1 MPEIQLEIRPGEFI
15 PFEIKGDKPTYP
27 EMLQAERLIK
37 QMDKPVSPLAS
48 RDETPIDRETG
59 IQESKL
65 RRQLARA
72 ETGGEEEAVLSKY
85 GFREGD
91 YIRDNRGN
99 LALTPRGAALIG
111 VDTDKP
117 IAIDESGFSLMDLQ
131 DFVGAAGEEIVGG
144 VAGALAGQ
152 AAIPVPLLG
161 AVIGAGLGTGAGKAV
176 EETTE
181 ALQGVQRQ
189 ELGDIG
195 GDILTEAAIGAA
207 GEGIFGLVA
216 RGFGGIAGRGRVGAK
231 LTPQAQQ
238 EVAEAI
244 GSNYKPSISA
254 MGGPSLIGRQQAMSE
269 KALGTSKRLRDNHD
283 QIMED
288 LAKLRSYGAEGGMD
302 IDRTAAVLTNAVKSG
317 DTALLQAEKNATN
330 NLIKHMDDIAV
341 QMGKAAN
348 KDTALNTDIQG
359 AFVNAFKAFDDEVQK
374 KYANIENLT
383 NSAIGD
389 AALFN
394 TRGLKENAKVELD
407 RLTAA
412 GSGNLGKS
420 RQAVEELMKLP
431 DDASFTQIYKARK
444 ALNDTWMGNYGS
456 DSVKLM
462 KDKFLDKLDAFISP
476 QAVENAFRRKTFRD
490 MMESGAATA
499 EDKALMKT
507 VAKEIPKVR
516 DFFSKGM
523 DSFEKVSGAAS
534 LKSLNNAVK
543 GGKELNPQGA
553 YNRLIRNDNPKL
565 LQDAKSVLER
575 NLGEGAFE
583 DIRNRAAGEW
593 LRKAMRES
601 GSTLDSTRKFSG
613 SKFKEKLEALGTTS
627 DELFG
632 SQAKEVKKLADQLD
646 SLSLTRID
654 QSVIDDFVASG
665 ADEAGVNLLRNVRD
679 IMKEKADFD
688 AVQVARKLRSGNIT
702 SSEAADL
709 LASPSMRGDDITQ
722 LGKFFKDKPVE
733 RAELQSYYMQ
743 SLIGDFEDTFL
754 TDKKAFKLLSK
765 RIEQAKKSGK
775 IDALFDPEDAKA
787 IGLFGQNMKV
797 LGVSAEGGDLVA
809 ANIAASPLENLG
821 TLARLSVV
829 GRVLSTGPF
838 YTTFMKKYGP
848 QAATQKT
855 KSGKMRV
862 FLETLNDVLGAAAR
876 QQTARGIAGVTSS
889 LGSEAER
896 FAEGLSEQME
906 SRVPAAPQ
914 ITRTTIPV
922 PEVAPVDTPSLPQSS
937 SIREQAKQNPAVAA
951 TLLGGLGNMGL
962 L

>member
-1 MPEIQLEIRPGEFI
+1 
-15 PFEIKGDKPTYP
+15 
-27 EMLQAERLIK
+27 
-37 QMDKPVSPLAS
+37 
-48 RDETPIDRETG
+48 
-59 IQESKL
+59 
-65 RRQLARA
+65 
-72 ETGGEEEAVLSKY
+72 
-85 GFREGD
+85 
-91 YIRDNRGN
+91 
-99 LALTPRGAALIG
+99 
-111 VDTDKP
+111 
-117 IAIDESGFSLMDLQ
+117 
-131 DFVGAAGEEIVGG
+131 
-144 VAGALAGQ
+144 
-152 AAIPVPLLG
+152 
-161 AVIGAGLGTGAGKAV
+161 
-176 EETTE
+176 
-181 ALQGVQRQ
+181 
-189 ELGDIG
+189 
-195 GDILTEAAIGAA
+195 
-207 GEGIFGLVA
+207 
-216 RGFGGIAGRGRVGAK
+216 
-231 LTPQAQQ
+231 
-238 EVAEAI
+238 
-244 GSNYKPSISA
+244 

-288 LAKLRSYGAEGGMD
+288 LAKLRSYGAEGGVD

-317 DTALLQAEKNATN
+317 DIALLQAEKNMSN

-341 QMGKAAN
+341 QMGKAAE
-348 KDTALNTDIQG
+348 KDATLNADIQN
-359 AFVNAFKAFDDEVQK
+359 AFVGAFKAFDEEVQK

-394 TRGLKENAKVELD
+394 TRGLKQSAQVELD

-516 DFFSKGM
+516 EFFSKGM
-523 DSFEKVSGAAS
+523 DAFEKTSSAAS
-534 LKSLNNAVK
+534 LKSLNKAVK
-543 GGKELNPQGA
+543 GGKELNPQNA
-553 YNRLIRNDNPKL
+553 YNNLIRADNPKL
-565 LQDAKSVLER
+565 LKDAQSVIEA
-575 NLGEGAFE
+575 NLGKGAFD
-583 DIRNRAAGEW
+583 DIRKRAAGEW

-601 GSTLDSTRKFSG
+601 GSTLDSTKKFSG
-613 SKFKEKLEALGTTS
+613 SRFKEKLEALGTTA

-632 SQAKEVKKLADQLD
+632 SQAKEVRKLADQLD

-665 ADEAGVNLLRNVRD
+665 ADEAGVNLLKNVRD

-709 LASPSMRGDDITQ
+709 LASPSMRGDDIKQ
-722 LGKFFKDKPVE
+722 LGKFFKDKPAE

-775 IDALFDPEDAKA
+775 IDALFDPEEAKA

-838 YTTFMKKYGP
+838 YETFMKKYGP
-848 QAATQKT
+848 QAAAQTT
-855 KSGKMRV
+855 KSGKMKV
-862 FLETLNDVLGAAAR
+862 FLETLNDVISSSMK
-876 QQTARGIAGVTSS
+876 QETARGVADISS
-889 LGSEAER
+889 ALGGEAQRISQNFED
-896 FAEGLSEQME
+896 QMQ
-906 SRVPAAPQ
+906 SRIPAPTPV
-914 ITRTTIPV
+914 TRTSIQVPDVSPV
-922 PEVAPVDTPSLPQSS
+922 ELPSMPSVP
-937 SIREQAKQNPAVAA
+937 SIRDRAKENPAVAA
-951 TLLGGLGNMGL
+951 TLLGGLGSAGL

>member
-1 MPEIQLEIRPGEFI
+1 
-15 PFEIKGDKPTYP
+15 
-27 EMLQAERLIK
+27 
-37 QMDKPVSPLAS
+37 
-48 RDETPIDRETG
+48 
-59 IQESKL
+59 
-65 RRQLARA
+65 
-72 ETGGEEEAVLSKY
+72 
-85 GFREGD
+85 
-91 YIRDNRGN
+91 
-99 LALTPRGAALIG
+99 
-111 VDTDKP
+111 
-117 IAIDESGFSLMDLQ
+117 
-131 DFVGAAGEEIVGG
+131 
-144 VAGALAGQ
+144 
-152 AAIPVPLLG
+152 
-161 AVIGAGLGTGAGKAV
+161 
-176 EETTE
+176 
-181 ALQGVQRQ
+181 
-189 ELGDIG
+189 
-195 GDILTEAAIGAA
+195 
-207 GEGIFGLVA
+207 
-216 RGFGGIAGRGRVGAK
+216 
-231 LTPQAQQ
+231 
-238 EVAEAI
+238 
-244 GSNYKPSISA
+244 
-254 MGGPSLIGRQQAMSE
+254 
-269 KALGTSKRLRDNHD
+269 
-283 QIMED
+283 
-288 LAKLRSYGAEGGMD
+288 
-302 IDRTAAVLTNAVKSG
+302 
-317 DTALLQAEKNATN
+317 
-330 NLIKHMDDIAV
+330 
-341 QMGKAAN
+341 
-348 KDTALNTDIQG
+348 
-359 AFVNAFKAFDDEVQK
+359 
-374 KYANIENLT
+374 
-383 NSAIGD
+383 
-389 AALFN
+389 
-394 TRGLKENAKVELD
+394 
-407 RLTAA
+407 
-412 GSGNLGKS
+412 
-420 RQAVEELMKLP
+420 
-431 DDASFTQIYKARK
+431 
-444 ALNDTWMGNYGS
+444 
-456 DSVKLM
+456 
-462 KDKFLDKLDAFISP
+462 
-476 QAVENAFRRKTFRD
+476 
-490 MMESGAATA
+490 
-499 EDKALMKT
+499 
-507 VAKEIPKVR
+507 
-516 DFFSKGM
+516 M
-523 DSFEKVSGAAS
+523 DSFEKVSSAAS

-575 NLGEGAFE
+575 NLGEGTFD

-601 GSTLDSTRKFSG
+601 GSTLDSTKKFSG
-613 SKFKEKLEALGTTS
+613 SKFKEKLEALGTTA

-632 SQAKEVKKLADQLD
+632 SQAKEVRKLADQLD

-665 ADEAGVNLLRNVRD
+665 ADDAGVNLLRNVRD

-709 LASPSMRGDDITQ
+709 LASPSMRGEDITQ
-722 LGKFFKDKPVE
+722 LGKFFKDKPAE

-775 IDALFDPEDAKA
+775 IDALFDPEEAKA

-829 GRVLSTGPF
+829 GRMLSTGPF

-855 KSGKMRV
+855 KSGKMKV

-889 LGSEAER
+889 LGAEAER
-896 FAEGLSEQME
+896 IAEGLGEQLE

-922 PEVAPVDTPSLPQSS
+922 PEVAPVEMPSLPQSS